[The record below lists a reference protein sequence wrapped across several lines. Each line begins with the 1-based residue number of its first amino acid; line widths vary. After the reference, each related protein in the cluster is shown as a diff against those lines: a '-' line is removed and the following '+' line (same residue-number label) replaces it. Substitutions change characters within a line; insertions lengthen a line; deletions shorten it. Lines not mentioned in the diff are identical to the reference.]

1 MAAKLNTYRWFIY
14 KSHTLNDFRWEW
26 QFNSGDVPSES
37 MDKYSIEISIF
48 RTAERNE
55 APRAQFSSSYLER
68 KVNELQP
75 NGGDFKKAANM
86 YLLGESFIVSKTIRK
101 HHNEFK
107 IESQKDSKTKYDV
120 SIVKRT
126 SLARDIMSQYHCK
139 CSCPHY
145 QKAHVTICK
154 HIIYCLLCFYVRE

>member
-1 MAAKLNTYRWFIY
+1 MCMETINGWMQNIF
-14 KSHTLNDFRWEW
+14 
-26 QFNSGDVPSES
+26 
-37 MDKYSIEISIF
+37 SIKISIF
-48 RTAERNE
+48 RTANRSE
-55 APRAQFSSSYLER
+55 APRAHFTTSYLER